1 MRKNNSPWV
10 SQLKSDRLQKELT
23 KDTTTDV
30 AIVGAGIAGV
40 STAFYILKNTNKNVV
55 MVDRFK
61 LAHGATGH
69 NAGQVVS
76 YFERGFANLAQEF
89 GLELA
94 AKGQQAVEDSWNL
107 IEEMYTTAGLNI
119 PFSRFQGHA
128 GLSSKELVLHHL
140 ENNLQRKTAKLRTED
155 IHVASDAPFLN
166 EIPKQYASLYSLAPR
181 ATILRM
187 LETTNNSYVAVV
199 SYQKGCVNSALFC
212 EEVVLYLLKKYTRRF
227 ALYEHTR
234 IEKIVLK
241 RGFALLDGLKAVI
254 RATKVVLCT
263 NGFDDIHILNE
274 TGLDIDAKFHHMLH
288 GTVGY
293 MSGYLEKQNK
303 PPTAISYLSN
313 PNSTTSDPYYYLT
326 RRYYEWEG
334 EKEMNLISIG
344 GPEASLDH
352 RGKYSHESEYPDE
365 VAEQIDQFV
374 RSTYNINPNRKIEYA
389 FTWHGLMGYTKN
401 GVRLIGVEPKNHALL
416 YNLGCN
422 GVGILPSIY
431 GGFRISQ
438 IVGGKR
444 MEKSMFDIP
453 ERVQTD
459 EEKAEIKKTGH

>member
-1 MRKNNSPWV
+1 MRKNISPWV
-10 SQLKSDRLQKELT
+10 SQLRSDRQQKNLS
-23 KDTTTDV
+23 KDIATDV

-40 STAFYILKNTNKNVV
+40 STAFYILKNTTKNVV

-61 LAHGATGH
+61 MAHGATGH

-76 YFERGFANLAQEF
+76 YFERGFASLVDEF

-94 AKGQQAVEDSWNL
+94 GKGQKAIEDAWQL
-107 IEEMYTTAGLNI
+107 IDEMYTVAGLKI

-128 GLSSKELVLHHL
+128 GLTSKELVLHHL
-140 ENNLQRKTAKLRTED
+140 ENNLERKQAKLRTED
-155 IHVASDAPFLN
+155 IHIASDAPFLS
-166 EIPKQYASLYSLAPR
+166 EIPKKYAQLYSLAPR

-187 LETTNNSYVAVV
+187 LETNDKNYLAVI

-212 EEVVLYLLKKYTRRF
+212 EEVVLYLLKTYARRF
-227 ALYEHTR
+227 SLYEHTR

-241 RGFALLDGLKAVI
+241 KHHALLDGIKATVKAN
-254 RATKVVLCT
+254 RVVLCT
-263 NGFDDIHILNE
+263 NGFDDIHIINE
-274 TGLDIDAKFHHMLH
+274 TGLDIDTKFHHLLH

-293 MSGYLEKQNK
+293 MSGYLEKLNK

-313 PNSTTSDPYYYLT
+313 PNREGVDPDPYYYLT

-334 EKEMNLISIG
+334 QKEMNLISIG
-344 GPEASLDH
+344 GPEAALD
-352 RGKYSHESEYPDE
+352 RGKYSHENEYPDE
-365 VAEQIDQFV
+365 IADQIDTFV
-374 RSTYNINPNRKIEYA
+374 KSTYNTDPNKKIEYA

-401 GVRLIGVEPKNHALL
+401 GVRLIGNEPKNHVLM

-438 IVGGKR
+438 ILSGKR
-444 MEKSMFDIP
+444 MEKSMFDVP
-453 ERVQTD
+453 EKI
-459 EEKAEIKKTGH
+459 EEKNKKTG